1 MRLPVSQPPT
11 AKARRVLES
20 YSQRWWTLLEQTR
33 AGQRDKRN
41 LWNRF
46 VKFQKDISG
55 LRQATDAT
63 PMNVVN
69 FLLHCDTTGRVVVH
83 QESCQLWRQTAS
95 RITAACGCP
104 KRAAATSVNTIRG
117 RLQGIFCDM
126 GFTGPWNPLTW
137 TGNPVASFE
146 VDQLVKR
153 VRQEQF
159 AAGLTK
165 QKSLL
170 ISEDVYVAIM
180 RGLIQEAKRA
190 WSKRCKKAAV
200 VWYRDALW
208 VAVCWHTGLRLQ
220 DALRI
225 LCQQITPRRG
235 SDGRPGLELRVLVT
249 KTRHDSRGERKL
261 WIPDS
266 SEFGALSVVLAR
278 YKRLLRMAGAPKL
291 EAGLLFANIVLAGKE
306 GTGRPRYQG
315 VLSKAM
321 AARHFGSILDALQMT
336 RQIKPHSLHGSHAA
350 RDRDAGVPKETTC
363 RNIDWTGQT
372 YDDYL
377 QGREVIGLM
386 EAKARA
392 VVMRTDA
399 DGGSELRSGR
409 GKRVGRYSRQR
420 RQ

>member
-11 AKARRVLES
+11 AEARRLLET
-20 YSQRWWTLLEQTR
+20 YRQRWQALLEQTR

-41 LWNRF
+41 LWSRF
-46 VKFQKDISG
+46 VKFQRNISG

-63 PMNVVN
+63 PMDVVN

-83 QESCQLWRQTAS
+83 QETCQLWRQAAS
-95 RITAACGCP
+95 SITAPCDCP

-117 RLQGIFCDM
+117 RLQGIFRDM

-153 VRQEQF
+153 VRREQF

-165 QKSLL
+165 RKSLL
-170 ISEDVYVAIM
+170 ISEGVYLAIM
-180 RGLIQEAKRA
+180 KGLIREAKLA
-190 WSKRCKKAAV
+190 WYKGCRKAAI

-235 SDGRPGLELRVLVT
+235 RDGRPGLELRVLVT

-266 SEFGALSVVLAR
+266 SEFGALSGVLAK
-278 YKRLLRMAGAPKL
+278 YKRLLRMAGAPNL
-291 EAGLLFANIVLAGKE
+291 EAGLLFANVVLAGKK
-306 GTGRPRYQG
+306 GTGRPRYCG

-321 AARHFGSILDALQMT
+321 AARHFGMILDTLQLT
-336 RQIKPHSLHGSHAA
+336 RQIRPHSLHGSHAA
-350 RDRDAGVPKETTC
+350 RDRDAGVPKQITC
-363 RNIDWTGQT
+363 REMDWTGQT

-377 QGREVIGLM
+377 EGREVIGLM

-392 VVMRTDA
+392 VIVRQGA
-399 DGGSELRSGR
+399 SGGSELRSGR
-409 GKRVGRYSRQR
+409 GKRVGRDSRQR
-420 RQ
+420 R